1 MDEVSTYV
9 IDQGNRPRCGTN
21 NLRAN
26 VEKGN
31 VTVLV
36 NNKQIAELTKHRVK
50 YFWKIATRY
59 PQFRPKSAR
68 STN

>member
-50 YFWKIATRY
+50 YF
-59 PQFRPKSAR
+59 
-68 STN
+68 